1 MGRAFCASTCAINPA
16 ERIRFW
22 NAGSRKIG
30 GVRAEAISD
39 VFDAEVAHR
48 RLDDLTVFRLSS
60 TPHRVQMNALASAGG
75 ARLRLRHQL
84 TGSTLLFQGNR
95 AIQLR
100 PGDWMVIDPQQ
111 KQSAINHGDV
121 SHLWLEVPCSSLH
134 LPQARTAR
142 VLGSP
147 LSISRKVGGDLREC
161 MLHAIT
167 APGEMSGGEAAE
179 LSRQITGMFRQALQ
193 NLRQAPA
200 PQTPRFEMA
209 RRARDY
215 IDRNLHDPDLSIDRI
230 AQALGCT
237 RRYVHKTFDGPETVS
252 RYIWNRRLD
261 LCRSRL
267 EAKSDQ
273 STTLTALAFDF
284 GFNSSSH
291 FSRSFRERF
300 GTSPSSYLAQV
311 QQEKI

>member
-1 MGRAFCASTCAINPA
+1 MGKAFSASTCSIHPA

-22 NAGSRKIG
+22 NAGSSKIG

-60 TPHRVQMNALASAGG
+60 TPHRVRMNALASTGG

-84 TGSTLLFQGNR
+84 TGTTLMFQGNR

-111 KQSAINHGDV
+111 QQSAINYGDA
-121 SHLWLEVPCSSLH
+121 SHVWLEVPCSSLH
-134 LPQARTAR
+134 LQPADIARG
-142 VLGSP
+142 LGSP
-147 LSISRKVGGDLREC
+147 LSMSRRVGGDLREC

-167 APGEMSGGEAAE
+167 APGEMSRGEASE
-179 LSRQITGMFRQALQ
+179 LSRQITGMFRQALY
-193 NLRQAPA
+193 NLPQAPA
-200 PQTPRFEMA
+200 PATSRVEMA

-230 AQALGCT
+230 ARALGCT

-261 LCRSRL
+261 LCRNHL
-267 EAKSDQ
+267 EKQSGH
-273 STTLTALAFDF
+273 STTLTALAFDY

-311 QQEKI
+311 QQGKC